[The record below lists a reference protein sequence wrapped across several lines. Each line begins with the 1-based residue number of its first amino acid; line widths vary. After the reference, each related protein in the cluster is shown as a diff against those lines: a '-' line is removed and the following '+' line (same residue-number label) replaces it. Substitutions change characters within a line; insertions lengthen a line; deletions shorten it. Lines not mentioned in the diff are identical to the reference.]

1 MYMWCHY
8 VCVCVC
14 VACVCVCSY
23 MREASQW
30 PTIFTDS
37 FFFYTIHTCSYICVL
52 YYYGE
57 GPANWLFLE
66 YTIKRD

>member
-37 FFFYTIHTCSYICVL
+37 FFFFIPYIRVAIYV
-52 YYYGE
+52 YYIIMEKVQLIGYF
-57 GPANWLFLE
+57 WS
-66 YTIKRD
+66 TQ